1 MGWEKRGFFVLAA
14 ACLALCA
21 GCGKDGRLTAFH
33 EEMDL
38 FYDGL
43 TDSVSALEAIEPSDE
58 NAGEA
63 VQEQLEEMSG
73 LFDQLA
79 AIEVPPKMEE
89 RVGNVDELADEAAAY
104 MEEASRLYRIALE
117 DGGAGGPALNA
128 ARENY
133 TRAMEQVNYIAVLLQ
148 GRIPEGEGVTV
159 IAEEET
165 AVSSS

>member
-1 MGWEKRGFFVLAA
+1 M
-14 ACLALCA
+14 
-21 GCGKDGRLTAFH
+21 
-33 EEMDL
+33 
-38 FYDGL
+38 
-43 TDSVSALEAIEPSDE
+43 
-58 NAGEA
+58 
-63 VQEQLEEMSG
+63 
-73 LFDQLA
+73 
-79 AIEVPPKMEE
+79 
-89 RVGNVDELADEAAAY
+89 GNVDELADDAAAY